1 MLGVTTADISLC
13 SGKLLDKE
21 SIIAYLEKQKK
32 EKKKKKRKEKPPDL
46 LMCSIEACCPLRRL
60 VRCLR
65 GEGLPRRFA

>member
-32 EKKKKKRKEKPPDL
+32 EKKKKKKKKRKT
-46 LMCSIEACCPLRRL
+46 S
-60 VRCLR
+60 
-65 GEGLPRRFA
+65 